1 MYSYLGYSW
10 WKRREGYAWVGRKYK
25 YPQYQLF
32 HAVKK
37 YSFHF
42 RFTMDPLV
50 KRDLLVPKVSLV
62 TKGFPGPEEDLV
74 IKDLLAIVDLKVHLV
89 LRAYL
94 DFEYG

>member
-1 MYSYLGYSW
+1 
-10 WKRREGYAWVGRKYK
+10 
-25 YPQYQLF
+25 
-32 HAVKK
+32 
-37 YSFHF
+37 
-42 RFTMDPLV
+42 MDPLV

-94 DFEYG
+94 DFEDG